1 MTTKSKTE
9 VKTFA
14 ERRQIND
21 ALSAKSLP
29 RAASEA
35 KEEATILN
43 RINKKTLELFIGVN
57 FVGYVVQQGESL
69 YTS

>member
-1 MTTKSKTE
+1 MMLYPQSHCRE
-9 VKTFA
+9 
-14 ERRQIND
+14 
-21 ALSAKSLP
+21 L
-29 RAASEA
+29 ASEA
-35 KEEATILN
+35 EEEATILN